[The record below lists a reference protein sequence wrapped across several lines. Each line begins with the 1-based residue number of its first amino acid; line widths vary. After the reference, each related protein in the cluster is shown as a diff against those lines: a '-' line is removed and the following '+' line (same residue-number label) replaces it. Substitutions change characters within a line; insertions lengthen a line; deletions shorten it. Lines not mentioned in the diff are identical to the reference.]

1 MTSKQNYS
9 DKLLMNPDRLLE
21 KTLNEKE
28 LIELWNRS
36 RMQLV
41 VAQFAPTFLLITT
54 AGLVPAIRA
63 AGTFT
68 VWGVLGILLASGILG
83 ALVEYSAAHEAQAI
97 ARDIEATG
105 SNTAITRTIRRTA
118 PWLHVAKY
126 LTPAIF
132 VGIFVALAAALLG

>member
-1 MTSKQNYS
+1 MT
-9 DKLLMNPDRLLE
+9 E
-21 KTLNEKE
+21 KD

-36 RMQLV
+36 RNQLI

-54 AGLVPAIRA
+54 SGLIGQVRE
-63 AGTFT
+63 AGTAT
-68 VWGVLGILLASGILG
+68 VVAVLGILSASGILG

-97 ARDIEATG
+97 ARDIEALG
-105 SNTAITRTIRRTA
+105 SKSSIARTIKRTS

-132 VGIFVALAAALLG
+132 VVIFVALALALLG

>member
-1 MTSKQNYS
+1 MQ
-9 DKLLMNPDRLLE
+9 E
-21 KTLNEKE
+21 KD
-28 LIELWNRS
+28 LIDLWNRS
-36 RMQLV
+36 RNQLV

-54 AGLVPAIRA
+54 AGLVPAIRE
-63 AGTFT
+63 AGNYT

-97 ARDIEATG
+97 ARDIRALG
-105 SNTAITRTIRRTA
+105 SNSAISRTILKTA

-132 VGIFVALAAALLG
+132 VGIFVALAAALLL

>member
-1 MTSKQNYS
+1 M
-9 DKLLMNPDRLLE
+9 
-21 KTLNEKE
+21 NEKE
-28 LIELWNRS
+28 LIELWNRN
-36 RMQLV
+36 RTQLV

-54 AGLVPAIRA
+54 AGLVKAIRES
-63 AGTFT
+63 GTFT

-97 ARDIEATG
+97 ASDIRALG
-105 SNTAITRTIRRTA
+105 SNSAISRTILKTA

-132 VGIFVALAAALLG
+132 VGIFVALAAALLA

>member
-1 MTSKQNYS
+1 MTE
-9 DKLLMNPDRLLE
+9 R
-21 KTLNEKE
+21 E

-36 RMQLV
+36 RNQLV

-54 AGLVPAIRA
+54 AGLIPAIRE
-63 AGTFT
+63 AGTYT

-97 ARDIEATG
+97 ARDIRAL
-105 SNTAITRTIRRTA
+105 SFDSAISRTILKTA

-132 VGIFVALAAALLG
+132 VGIFVALAAALVL